1 MAIKFGKLLA
11 VLLVCAPLYASTT
24 GAITGFI
31 KDSTG
36 TPQFGAVVEISISAA
51 SLGTTV
57 FTDSKGFY
65 RAENLPAGT
74 YQVRVS
80 AVSFLPS
87 LREHVSLHAGARL
100 VVNLTLNTLADAISL
115 IPNRRSPDADPDE
128 WHWTLRSAANRP
140 VLRIFDDGP
149 QVVVGNSDAPDD
161 HALKAR
167 VAFIAGSEADGFGS
181 AGGEMTTAFS
191 LERSLFSADT
201 LSFNGDI
208 DTSSGEPNGILRASY
223 AHDFGTGSH
232 PQLTVTYRHLASPE
246 LAVQN
251 AVYSAVS
258 TTASDKMSVAGFIDL
273 DYGAQMDALQFV
285 RRVTAV
291 RPFGSV
297 DIHLSPNT
305 LLEYRYA
312 TSEPDTRSE
321 KGFAT
326 SAPADLT
333 ESGPRM
339 ALTDGIADLERAQ
352 HQEVSISHRLGK
364 NNVQVAYY
372 VDQVHNI
379 VLTGAGNPDP
389 LLYAG
394 DVLPDAYS
402 GTFSY
407 NGGEMSTA
415 GMRLVAQRKFSDDL
429 TATLDY
435 STGGVVTLGQPVS
448 TWDAVTSNLISARRH
463 SIGGKISGRLPG
475 CHTQLVASY
484 KWTNGSALSSVD
496 AFNASPGQMDPFFS
510 IFIRQPL
517 PSTSF
522 IPAKMEI
529 LLDVRNLLAQ
539 GYVPVLGQDGRTLY
553 LVQSARALRGGL
565 AFTF

>member
-1 MAIKFGKLLA
+1 MARNFGKLLV
-11 VLLVCAPLYASTT
+11 VLFACVPLYAATT
-24 GAITGFI
+24 GSITGFI
-31 KDSTG
+31 KDTTG
-36 TPQFGAVVEISISAA
+36 TPQMGAVVEISTSAA
-51 SLGTTV
+51 SLGTIV
-57 FTDSKGFY
+57 FTDAKGFY
-65 RAENLPAGT
+65 RAESLPAGT
-74 YQVRVS
+74 YQIKVS

-87 LREHVSLHAGARL
+87 LREHLSLHAGGHL
-100 VVNLTLNTLADAISL
+100 VVNLVLNTLTDAINL
-115 IPNRRSPDADPDE
+115 IPNRRSPNSDPDE
-128 WHWTLRSAANRP
+128 WHWTLRSTANRP
-140 VLRIFDDGP
+140 VLRVFDNVP
-149 QVVVGNSDAPDD
+149 LVVENSETPDD

-208 DTSSGEPNGILRASY
+208 GTSSGEPNGILRASY
-223 AHDFGTGSH
+223 AHDFGTGSR
-232 PQLTVTYRHLASPE
+232 PQFTVTYRHLASPGF
-246 LAVQN
+246 AVQN
-251 AVYSAVS
+251 AAYSAVS

-273 DYGAQMDALQFV
+273 DYGAEMDALQFA

-297 DIHLSPNT
+297 DVHLSPNM
-305 LLEYRYA
+305 LVEYRYA
-312 TSEPDTRSE
+312 TSEPDPRAE

-326 SAPADLT
+326 APADLS

-339 ALTDGIADLERAQ
+339 TLADGAPDLERAQ
-352 HQEVSISHRLGK
+352 HQEVSVSRRLGK

-389 LLYAG
+389 SFYSG
-394 DVLPDAYS
+394 DVLPDIYS

-415 GMRLVAQRKFSDDL
+415 GMRVVAQRKFSDDL
-429 TATLDY
+429 TATIDY
-435 STGGVVTLGQPVS
+435 STGGVVALREPVS
-448 TWDAVTSNLISARRH
+448 TWDAVASNLSSERRH
-463 SIGGKISGRLPG
+463 SVGGKISGRIPG
-475 CHTQLVASY
+475 CSTRLVASY
-484 KWTNGSALSSVD
+484 KWTNDSGLSAVD
-496 AFNASPGQMDPFFS
+496 QFNASPGQMDPFFS
-510 IFIRQPL
+510 IFVRQPL

-522 IPAKMEI
+522 IPAKMEV

-539 GYVPVLGQDGRTLY
+539 GYLPILGQDGRTLY

-565 AFTF
+565 AFNF